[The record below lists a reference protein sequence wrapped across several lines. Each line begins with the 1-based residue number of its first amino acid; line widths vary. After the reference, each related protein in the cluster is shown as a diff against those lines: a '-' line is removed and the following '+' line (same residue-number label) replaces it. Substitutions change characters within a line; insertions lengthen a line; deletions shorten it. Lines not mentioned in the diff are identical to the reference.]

1 MAKPTIAIMYDFDKT
16 LCTTDMQEYDF
27 IKNLGITP
35 SEFWGESSKLTEKN
49 EMDKI
54 LAYMYVMIKKCK
66 EKNIPLTRKYL
77 NECGKNV
84 ILYKGVS
91 TWFDRI
97 AEYAKKLNV
106 NVEHYIISS
115 GITEII
121 EGTPI
126 AKNFKHIFGCKYIYD
141 EKGNAMWPGLA
152 INFTLKTQY
161 IFRIAKGV
169 LDVRDDDN
177 LNNHQDGGKKI
188 PFENMIYIGD
198 GLTDVP
204 CMKLLKDKGGK
215 AIAIYPSQNE
225 RKQANKLVKDE
236 RINYVCVAD
245 YSYNSTLEKIVKL
258 MMDSIHMVSELKE
271 REQKQI
277 KAFKKASEV

>member
-1 MAKPTIAIMYDFDKT
+1 MARPTIAIMYDFDKT

-27 IKNLGITP
+27 IKNLGMTP
-35 SEFWGESSKLTEKN
+35 TEFWGECGKLTKKN

-54 LAYMYVMIKKCK
+54 LAYMYVMLKMCK
-66 EKNIPLTRKYL
+66 DKNIPLTSEYL
-77 NECGKNV
+77 NNCGKNV
-84 ILYKGVS
+84 VLYKGVS

-97 AEYAKKLNV
+97 DEYADKIGV

-121 EGTPI
+121 EGTSI
-126 AKNFKHIFGCKYIYD
+126 AKHFKHIYGCKFIYN
-141 EKGNAMWPGLA
+141 EFGEAIWPGLA

-177 LNNHQDGGKKI
+177 LNNHQNNKKI

-204 CMKLLKDKGGK
+204 CMKLLKDKGEIGR
-215 AIAIYPSQNE
+215 AH
-225 RKQANKLVKDE
+225 V
-236 RINYVCVAD
+236 
-245 YSYNSTLEKIVKL
+245 
-258 MMDSIHMVSELKE
+258 
-271 REQKQI
+271 
-277 KAFKKASEV
+277 

>member
-1 MAKPTIAIMYDFDKT
+1 MARPTIAIMYDFDKT

-27 IKNLGITP
+27 IKNLGMTP
-35 SEFWGESSKLTEKN
+35 TEFWGECGKLTKKN

-54 LAYMYVMIKKCK
+54 LAYMYVMLKMCK
-66 EKNIPLTRKYL
+66 DKNIPLTSEYL
-77 NECGKNV
+77 NNCGKNV
-84 ILYKGVS
+84 VLYKGVS

-97 AEYAKKLNV
+97 DEYADKIGV

-121 EGTPI
+121 EGTSI
-126 AKNFKHIFGCKYIYD
+126 ANHFKHIYGCKFIYN
-141 EKGNAMWPGLA
+141 EFGEAIWPGLA

-169 LDVRDDDN
+169 LDVRDDHN
-177 LNNHQDGGKKI
+177 LNNHQNNKKI

-204 CMKLLKDKGGK
+204 CMKLLKDKGGRS
-215 AIAIYPSQNE
+215 IALYPSTNQ
-225 RKQANKLVKDE
+225 RKQALKLVEDE

-245 YSYNSTLEKIVKL
+245 YRENSTLEKIVKL
-258 MMDSIHMVSELKE
+258 MMDNVSTMSELKE

-277 KAFKKASEV
+277 QAFKKASEV

>member
-35 SEFWGESSKLTEKN
+35 SEFWGECSKLTEKN